1 MPNTDNIANTFIGKG
16 LVFPIILQNGRP
28 IISGGKELLEA
39 SLRDNLS
46 WVLGTKFFLGEY
58 GSKIE
63 YLLQE
68 PDNGASAA
76 LLRYYTEGVIKQWE
90 PRVTNVIAK
99 IISRSKGVIHI
110 KLFYQI
116 TNTKI
121 TGSFIFP
128 YYSQLI
134 Y

>member
-1 MPNTDNIANTFIGKG
+1 MPNTDSIANAFIGKG
-16 LVFPIILQNGRP
+16 LTFPIILQNGRP
-28 IISGGKELLEA
+28 VISGGKELIEA

-58 GSKIE
+58 GGKIE

-76 LLRYYTEGVIKQWE
+76 LLRYYTEGVIRQWE
-90 PRVTNVIAK
+90 PRVTNVVAK
-99 IISRSKGVIHI
+99 VLSRSQGVMQI